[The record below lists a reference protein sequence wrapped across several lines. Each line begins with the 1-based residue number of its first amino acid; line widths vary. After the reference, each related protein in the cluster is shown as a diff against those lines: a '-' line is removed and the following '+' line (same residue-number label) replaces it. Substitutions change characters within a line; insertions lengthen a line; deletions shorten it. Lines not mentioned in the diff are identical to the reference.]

1 MKTFEAGKT
10 VTQLGIDTARKF
22 FVCHDNPSG
31 SDYRRGDVLSF
42 VRDDGDTA
50 PKFRRDSD
58 GLEQYVSLSALCYAT
73 DDLTLLPEGSWLERD
88 GTRYE
93 VLMACG
99 QVRVLGL
106 EVEMNGKKY
115 TKASDNF
122 TVSELAAHGF
132 KPVSPKEE
140 AVEVTMDEVEAK
152 FGKKV
157 KIKNVENK

>member
-1 MKTFEAGKT
+1 MKTFEVGKT
-10 VTQLGIDTARKF
+10 VTQLGIDNTRKF
-22 FVCHDNPSG
+22 YVVDS
-31 SDYRRGDVLSF
+31 SDCFNRGDILTL
-42 VRDDGDTA
+42 VRDDNDQM
-50 PKFRRDSD
+50 PRFKRERD
-58 GLEQYVSLSALCYAT
+58 GLESYCLLSRLCYAT
-73 DDLTLLPEGSWLERD
+73 DDLTLFPEGSWLERD

-132 KPVSPKEE
+132 KAVPPVAEE